1 MALLKVLKWFWKGWP
16 ILTLLLLLIVHQA
29 ISNFSLYELMNF
41 ENIQQF
47 DKFLSFL
54 LNIIGGLLVL
64 YSVDSNLGLFRK
76 EGMFKLFVNWLKSF
90 PLLKPK
96 PLENKATSVNSVSA
110 VGKIRIE
117 NQKTPTTLDELFEFT
132 QKQINYLKEDI
143 EYQNQQTNKKFEILT
158 RELSSKNQEIDKSIS
173 EINNQLTTVV
183 IGGFKTQLF
192 GVLLVLYGSYLSYVA

>member
-1 MALLKVLKWFWKGWP
+1 MALLKVLKWFWRGWP
-16 ILTLLLLLIVHQA
+16 IIILILLLIVHQA

-47 DKFLSFL
+47 DKFLSFI
-54 LNIIGGLLVL
+54 LNVIGGLLVL

-76 EGMFKLFVNWLKSF
+76 GGMFKIFVNWLKSF

-96 PLENKATSVNSVSA
+96 PVVIEVNSVNSASG
-110 VGKIRIE
+110 VGKCRIE
-117 NQKTPTTLDELFEFT
+117 NQITPKTIDELFEFT

-143 EYQNQQTNKKFEILT
+143 ENQNQQTNNRFQILT
-158 RELSSKNQEIDKSIS
+158 LEFSSKNQELDKSIS

-192 GVLLVLYGSYLSYVA
+192 GVLLVIYGSCLSYIA